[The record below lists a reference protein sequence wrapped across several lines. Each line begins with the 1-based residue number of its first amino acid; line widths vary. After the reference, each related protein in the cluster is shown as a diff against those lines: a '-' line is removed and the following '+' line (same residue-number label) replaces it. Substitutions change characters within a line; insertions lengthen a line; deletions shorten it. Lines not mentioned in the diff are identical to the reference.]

1 VNNKIVNS
9 TKKNLRVISV
19 IPGEG
24 DKNSMIFAKRQI
36 EYLTHAGV
44 INRTFF
50 LLSRT
55 SPLKVLKE
63 FIRLRNEIRTFKPD
77 IIHAHYGTVTGF
89 LSSFASNIPVI
100 ITFRGSDLN
109 RNKENRF
116 FRWALGHLF
125 SQISALKAKKII
137 CVSEDL
143 KKKLWLRK
151 QQVAVLPTGVDTLIF
166 APKDRN
172 EARLELG
179 WEIDRRFVL
188 FNAGKH
194 PKAKSLDLAELSINI
209 AKKIIG
215 EISFIVLDGT
225 VNPNKVPTLMN
236 AADCL
241 LLTSDKEGSPT
252 VVQEAIA
259 CNLPVVSVAVGDVK
273 ERLSSVIPSAIVKR
287 DPDNIAKALVELL
300 ASPRRSN
307 GRDHLREISL
317 ENITKQIVSVY
328 HEISGQ

>member
-1 VNNKIVNS
+1 MKNKKVNS
-9 TKKNLRVISV
+9 TKTNLRVTSV

-24 DKNSMIFAKRQI
+24 DTNSMIFAKRQI
-36 EYLTHAGV
+36 EYLSNAGV
-44 INRTFF
+44 INKTFF

-63 FIRLRNEIRTFKPD
+63 FIRLRNEIRTFEPD
-77 IIHAHYGTVTGF
+77 IIHAHYGTVTAF
-89 LSSFASNIPVI
+89 VSSFASNIPVI

-109 RNKENRF
+109 RNKEDRF
-116 FRWALGHLF
+116 FRWVLGHLF

-151 QQVAVLPTGVDTLIF
+151 KQVVVLPTGVDTLIF

-179 WEIDRRFVL
+179 WEIDKRFVL

-194 PKAKSLDLAELSINI
+194 PKAKRLDLAELSINL
-209 AKKIIG
+209 ARKIIG
-215 EISFIVLDGT
+215 EISLIVLDGT
-225 VNPNKVPTLMN
+225 LDPDRIPTFMN

-252 VVQEAIA
+252 VVQEAMA
-259 CNLPVVSVAVGDVK
+259 CNLPVVSVPVGDVR
-273 ERLSSVIPSAIVKR
+273 ERLSGVIPSAIVKR
-287 DPDNIAKALVELL
+287 DPDMIAKALVEILV
-300 ASPRRSN
+300 SPRRSN
-307 GRDHLREISL
+307 GREYINEISL
-317 ENITKQIVSVY
+317 ENITRQVIALY
-328 HEISGQ
+328 HEMSK